1 MVVMFHGH
9 SQDLDAFVIGAAMNA
24 VPRISGATRAGLT
37 LLITLTRSVV
47 QLGFLLAARW
57 RG

>member
-1 MVVMFHGH
+1 
-9 SQDLDAFVIGAAMNA
+9 MNA